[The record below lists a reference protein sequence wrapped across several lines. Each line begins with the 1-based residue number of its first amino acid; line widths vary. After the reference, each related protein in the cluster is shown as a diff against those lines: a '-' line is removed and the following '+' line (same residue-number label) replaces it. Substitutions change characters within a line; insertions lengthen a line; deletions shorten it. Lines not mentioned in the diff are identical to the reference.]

1 MLSLKVMF
9 VLIFFLLSIKDTTI
23 AHDQVKEKI
32 VIVDEAGNGIVKVGR
47 NHLINDDKEVYDG
60 HYVPASIK
68 VQVIG
73 RGRKEMEGNRASLMD
88 FTAAD
93 YHTATTHP
101 PRNN

>member
-1 MLSLKVMF
+1 MSKVYSYSTSSNLTCGLYWICYCITF
-9 VLIFFLLSIKDTTI
+9 SDRGCSTVYFYKL
-23 AHDQVKEKI
+23 Q
-32 VIVDEAGNGIVKVGR
+32 
-47 NHLINDDKEVYDG
+47 EVYDG